1 MDPKRYSVRLGVL
14 PTERY
19 GFGHHER
26 MLAAK
31 QRVTKK
37 LEDLGIDMVTVDGV
51 TENGTVHALDQVG
64 PVVAALEEAGVDA
77 LFFPHCNFGSEETVA
92 HIAQRMKKPVLIW
105 GERDLDERREVSSIT
120 DRQCGLF
127 ATGKALRR
135 FGIPF
140 SYIENCRVH
149 DPQFVQGVQRFLAAS
164 RVVKAFRGLRIG
176 QIGTRPTPFLT
187 MMCNEGELLEKFGI
201 TVSPVS
207 LVDIIEDARELMGSA
222 EQREQARVFQETI
235 PVFEVDREG
244 IDKMAALK
252 LAISRWAEQSGC
264 SAVVIQCWQALR
276 RSYGIGTC
284 MVNAFLTEEGLPVAC
299 ETDIHGAVTSVLLQA
314 AVGGSTPTFFA
325 DLTVRH
331 PEDDNKELLWHCGPF
346 PFALWDR
353 ISPVK
358 VTAKGQ
364 AFWRI
369 RGGDITVARFDG
381 DRGQYV
387 LAAGHA
393 KGVDGPETWGTYL
406 WMEVND
412 WPAWERR
419 FVEGPYVHHVSVVHG
434 HVADVLA
441 EAVRFI
447 DGLGFERLP

>member
-1 MDPKRYSVRLGVL
+1 MDPKRYAVRLGVL

-19 GFGHHER
+19 GFGNQER
-26 MLAAK
+26 MMAAK
-31 QRVTKK
+31 SRVMDRLK
-37 LEDLGIDMVTVDGV
+37 DLGIDMVSVDEV
-51 TENGTVHALDQVG
+51 TESGTVYALEQVD
-64 PVVAALEEAGVDA
+64 PVVAALKEADVDA
-77 LFFPHCNFGSEETVA
+77 LFFPHCNFGSEEAVA
-92 HIAQRMKKPVLIW
+92 HISRQMKKPVLIW
-105 GERDLDERREVSSIT
+105 GERDFEERGRVESIT

-149 DPQFVQGVQRFLAAS
+149 DPQFAQGLQRFLSAAG
-164 RVVKAFRGLRIG
+164 VVKAFLGLRIG

-187 MMCNEGELLEKFGI
+187 MMCNEGELLERFGI
-201 TVSPVS
+201 TVIPVS
-207 LVDIIEDARELMGSA
+207 LVDIIEDARELLGSE
-222 EQREQARVFQETI
+222 EQREQTKRFQETI

-252 LAISRWAEQSGC
+252 LAISRWAEQNGC
-264 SAVVIQCWQALR
+264 RAVVTQCWPALR

-299 ETDIHGAVTSVLLQA
+299 ETDIHGAVTSVLLRA
-314 AVGGSTPTFFA
+314 AVGDSTPTFFA

-353 ISPVK
+353 VSPVK

-381 DRGQYV
+381 DHGQYSLV
-387 LAAGHA
+387 VGHA

-412 WPAWERR
+412 WPAWERK

-434 HVADVLA
+434 HVGDVLA
-441 EAVRFI
+441 EAVKYI
-447 DGLGFERLP
+447 DGLSFERLP